1 MVGRSAQKA
10 SCVSSDIF
18 FYDFFFVNMHNQPN
32 GFLKRDVIT
41 YWLKHIWK
49 FLLYV
54 SARIYSSTCKLL
66 KLFSIDY
73 FDQHIIL
80 HEISLNIYFS
90 IQNCSCLLWY
100 FFTQIILVKI
110 LKLLCELCR
119 AK

>member
-1 MVGRSAQKA
+1 MYLLEYIRQHVQLNNS
-10 SCVSSDIF
+10 
-18 FYDFFFVNMHNQPN
+18 NM
-32 GFLKRDVIT
+32 
-41 YWLKHIWK
+41 
-49 FLLYV
+49 
-54 SARIYSSTCKLL
+54 SCKLL
-66 KLFSIDY
+66 KLFSVDY

-90 IQNCSCLLWY
+90 IQNCSCLLSY